1 MSNTKFLIVQDLNG
15 ALNLEMIA
23 FINARNN
30 ARADLK
36 GIYVDLQEGATYSE
50 LREAYIGYSPIKGYG
65 TLKDKDSVEYWVLP
79 FEGAE
84 SLPSVDNAEILNREE
99 YLLIEWDSEEIE
111 TL

>member
-15 ALNLEMIA
+15 ALSSDMIA

-36 GIYVDLQEGATYSE
+36 GIYVDLQEGTTYRE

-65 TLKDKDSVEYWVLP
+65 TLKDKDSVEHWVLP
-79 FEGAE
+79 FSGSEN
-84 SLPSVDNAEILNREE
+84 LPDVDNAEILNREQ
-99 YLLIEWDSEEIE
+99 YLLIKWDIEEIE
-111 TL
+111 L

>member
-1 MSNTKFLIVQDLNG
+1 MSNTKFLIVQDLDG
-15 ALNLEMIA
+15 ALNSEMIA

-36 GIYVDLQEGATYSE
+36 GIYVDLQDGATYRE

-65 TLKDKDSVEYWVLP
+65 TLRDKDSVEHWVLP
-79 FEGAE
+79 FSGADE
-84 SLPSVDNAEILNREE
+84 LPSVDNAEILSREE
-99 YLLIEWDSEEIE
+99 YILIEWDSEEIE